1 MEFLNLLEIKRTMT
15 ENKGDRSK
23 WDNFISQ
30 FSAFI
35 RMLGH
40 ESERGSV
47 IVGVALMDEALE
59 SLLKKKLVPSP
70 EKSDELFKG
79 PYAPLDN
86 FSAKIDL
93 AYRLGLIGLNQRST
107 LHIMRKL
114 RNDFA
119 HSSSQLNFQSEQVH
133 GRILELF
140 KLNKHQLDAVWD
152 AVNKKE
158 NTEVAEL
165 IGNYQSKHGV
175 DCLTKILGWRTTFE
189 LLCSLIAVAL
199 NTWHDDVEPL
209 VTRGSNIEKN

>member
-1 MEFLNLLEIKRTMT
+1 MA
-15 ENKGDRSK
+15 ENKDDRSQ
-23 WDNFISQ
+23 WDNFIAQ
-30 FSAFI
+30 FPAFI

-59 SLLKKKLVPSP
+59 ALLKKKLVPSP

-93 AYRLGLIGLNQRST
+93 AYRLGLIRLNQKST

-119 HSSSQLNFQSEQVH
+119 HSSSQMNFQSQQVH
-133 GRILELF
+133 DRILELF
-140 KLNKHQLDAVWD
+140 SLNKYQLDAVWD

-158 NTEVAEL
+158 NPEITGL
-165 IGNYQSKHGV
+165 IGDYQSKHGV
-175 DCLTKILGWRTTFE
+175 DYLTKILGWRSTFE

-199 NTWHDDVEPL
+199 NTMHDDVEPL
-209 VTRGSNIEKN
+209 IARGSNIVEN